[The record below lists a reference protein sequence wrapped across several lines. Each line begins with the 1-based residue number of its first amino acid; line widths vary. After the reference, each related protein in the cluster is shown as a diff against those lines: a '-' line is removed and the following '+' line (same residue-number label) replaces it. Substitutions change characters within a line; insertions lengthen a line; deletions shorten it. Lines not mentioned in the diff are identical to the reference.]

1 MLDTSASDT
10 VPARPGE
17 RWIEV
22 TTPDGDGPYRA
33 LVREE
38 FPRGLVPL
46 FPRNVMQRLVDDL
59 GAHLDIY
66 GGLAWD
72 TDGTTVLITTHA
84 DDDRP
89 RRVRP
94 DERSLYDLDLDC
106 FTPADPECAE
116 AHWESTAMRVTY
128 AEPTPDTADD
138 ADDAAAAE
146 AEAAWEAEIGR
157 RERALDEALDALDR
171 EGFRV

>member
-1 MLDTSASDT
+1 MIDTSASDSAL
-10 VPARPGE
+10 ARTGE
-17 RWIEV
+17 RWTEV

-33 LVREE
+33 LIRDE

-46 FPRNVMQRLVDDL
+46 FPRDVMERLVDDL

-72 TDGTTVLITTHA
+72 TDHTTVLITTHA
-84 DDDRP
+84 DDDQP

-94 DERSLYDLDLDC
+94 DERGLYDLDLDC
-106 FTPADPECAE
+106 FTPADSDCAE
-116 AHWESTAMRVTY
+116 AHWETAAMRVTF
-128 AEPTPDTADD
+128 AGPTPADD
-138 ADDAAAAE
+138 PATAA
-146 AEAAWEAEIGR
+146 AEAAWEAEIDQ

-171 EGFRV
+171 EGYRT